1 MPRFEVRDRARI
13 EAASLLLAPLELAR
27 VVALFSCAHDGDEDP
42 MPRRTRTG
50 LMRRDILQR
59 YLARFRKHL
68 TLFQPFLSRKR
79 PATTLEEFD
88 EAAEELI
95 SQVYGQASDEL
106 EAYYYAK
113 TGESALLP
121 EEAQESGTHDVE
133 RESLH
138 QRRQVLEGCLADL
151 EMRYRLQSV
160 KQSELNGQTLRKRT
174 VEDYMS
180 HEVRSIHRAA
190 SIKEAGGLLQKW
202 KVGSLIVDDG
212 SRYIGI
218 VTDSDLTRK
227 AVAKGLDP
235 NTTTV
240 MSCMSK
246 PVITIEETEPLTE
259 AIMLMK
265 KEGIRHLAVTADRTI
280 IGVLSISD
288 VIRAYEDVTAPHSGS

>member
-1 MPRFEVRDRARI
+1 
-13 EAASLLLAPLELAR
+13 
-27 VVALFSCAHDGDEDP
+27 

-50 LMRRDILQR
+50 LLRKDILER
-59 YLARFRKHL
+59 YLARFRKQL
-68 TLFQPFLSRKR
+68 VLFQPFLSRKR
-79 PATTLEEFD
+79 PPITLEEFD
-88 EAAEELI
+88 DAAEELI

-133 RESLH
+133 RESLQ
-138 QRRQVLEGCLADL
+138 QRRQVLESCLSGL
-151 EMRYRLQSV
+151 EMRHRVQAS
-160 KQSELNGQTLRKRT
+160 KQVGLNGQALQHRT
-174 VEDYMS
+174 VEDYMC
-180 HEVRSIHRAA
+180 HDVRSIHRAA
-190 SIKEAGGLLQKW
+190 TIKEAGQMLQKW

-218 VTDSDLTRK
+218 VTDSDLSRK

-246 PVITIEETEPLTE
+246 PVVTIEESESLAA
-259 AIMLMK
+259 AIALMK
-265 KEGIRHLAVTADRTI
+265 TEGIRHLAVTADQSI

-288 VIRAYEDVTAPHSGS
+288 VLRAYEQLTKSKTS

>member
-1 MPRFEVRDRARI
+1 
-13 EAASLLLAPLELAR
+13 
-27 VVALFSCAHDGDEDP
+27 

-50 LMRRDILQR
+50 LQRRDILQR
-59 YLARFRKHL
+59 YLARFRKL
-68 TLFQPFLSRKR
+68 LALFQPFLSRKR
-79 PATTLEEFD
+79 PSTTVEEFD
-88 EAAEELI
+88 ESAEDLI

-113 TGESALLP
+113 TGEAANLP

-138 QRRQVLEGCLADL
+138 QRRQVLEGCLSDL
-151 EMRYRLQSV
+151 EMRYRLHVV
-160 KQSELNGQTLRKRT
+160 KQPEFNNQAMQKRT
-174 VEDYMS
+174 VGDFMC
-180 HEVRSIHRAA
+180 HDVRSIHRAA
-190 SIKEAGGLLQKW
+190 TIKEAGRLLEKYR
-202 KVGSLIVDDG
+202 VGSLIVDDG

-218 VTDSDLTRK
+218 VTDSDLSRK

-246 PVITIEETEPLTE
+246 PVVKIEETEPLTE
-259 AIMLMK
+259 AIAVMK

-288 VIRAYEDVTAPHSGS
+288 VLRAYEEVTGPRSGT

>member
-1 MPRFEVRDRARI
+1 
-13 EAASLLLAPLELAR
+13 
-27 VVALFSCAHDGDEDP
+27 
-42 MPRRTRTG
+42 MPRRIRTG
-50 LMRRDILQR
+50 LLRKDILER

-79 PATTLEEFD
+79 PPTTLEDFD
-88 EAAEELI
+88 SLAEELI

-113 TGESALLP
+113 NGEAAILP

-133 RESLH
+133 RQSLH
-138 QRRQVLEGCLADL
+138 QRRQVLESCLADL
-151 EMRYRLQSV
+151 EMRYRLQSIRRP
-160 KQSELNGQTLRKRT
+160 ELNGQALKKRT

-190 SIKEAGGLLQKW
+190 TIKEAGRLLQKYR
-202 KVGSLIVDDG
+202 VGSLIVDDG

-218 VTDSDLTRK
+218 VTDSDLSRK

-240 MSCMSK
+240 MTCMSK
-246 PVITIEETEPLTE
+246 PVVTIEETEPLAE
-259 AIMLMK
+259 AIAMMK

-288 VIRAYEDVTAPHSGS
+288 VLRAYEDLISPRPGS